1 MFKTSGLENKNKN
14 VKTKFVTIT
23 LKYLPL
29 YPMTCDVSL
38 KKDALV
44 NPFYRMLMY
53 KPYWRPTWKMMLK
66 KY

>member
-14 VKTKFVTIT
+14 VKTNFVTIT
-23 LKYLPL
+23 FKYLPL
-29 YPMTCDVSL
+29 YPVLGDVSL
-38 KKDALV
+38 CKITLV
-44 NPFYRMLMY
+44 NPFYWMLMY

>member
-14 VKTKFVTIT
+14 VKTNFVTIT

-29 YPMTCDVSL
+29 YPETCDVSL

-44 NPFYRMLMY
+44 NPFLSDADV
-53 KPYWRPTWKMMLK
+53 
-66 KY
+66 